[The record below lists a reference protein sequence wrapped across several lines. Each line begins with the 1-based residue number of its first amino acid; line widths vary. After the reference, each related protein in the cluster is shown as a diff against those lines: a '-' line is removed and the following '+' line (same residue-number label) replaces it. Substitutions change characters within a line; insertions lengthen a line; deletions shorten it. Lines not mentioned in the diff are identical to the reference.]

1 MQMYTTEEVAKHNT
15 EKDAWVIVEGKVYNV
30 TEFLSEHPG
39 GKKILLKNT
48 GKDATKQFQSFHN
61 DAVLESVAKPF
72 LIGVVGGEQKS
83 KL

>member
-1 MQMYTTEEVAKHNT
+1 LN
-15 EKDAWVIVEGKVYNV
+15 
-30 TEFLSEHPG
+30 LSITCANLSTG